1 MKRRKKGLRIFLVLS
16 FIALSISLKAQVQVK
31 GTVVDSKGE
40 ALIGVAVVQSANTSK
55 GTITDFDGNFSLSV
69 PDKNTML
76 TFSYI
81 GFKKEEVKVTPATAM
96 RIVMQEE
103 SAFLEEVVVIGYQEM
118 RRKDLT
124 GSVAKANMDDILKAP
139 TASFDQALG
148 GRLAG
153 VQVSSGEG
161 SPGSSMNIIIRGA
174 NSITGDNS
182 PLYVIDGFQVEDP
195 SVASTINPNDI
206 ESIDVLKDAS
216 ATAIYGARGANG
228 VVMIT
233 TKKGKAGAPKLSYDF
248 SAGVQRIT
256 KKLKLMDAYEFVKLQ
271 AEVSPIDINGENG
284 YFQTYEGK
292 TYTLDDYRNIP
303 QYDWQ
308 DMIFKDAWQQSHNLT
323 LTGGKDGIR
332 YNVSASIFDQDGI
345 VIRSNYNRVQGRGAL
360 TVRQKKF
367 HTYLAINYSNSK
379 QVGASPSQTSYSGM
393 NNLFYSVWGY
403 RPVTQPNVELSS
415 LLNNI
420 QDPSVDS
427 QNDYRFNPIMSLQND
442 YNKRFIENMRA
453 NGFVEYEIMKNLKL
467 KVLGT
472 YSTDIRRQEVFNN
485 SKTRYGYPGSANG
498 VNANLTVSERRTWLN
513 ENTLAYQKT
522 FNKKHS
528 FSALAGITFE
538 DSRYK
543 FNYQSYNN
551 IPFESLG
558 MAGIKNGQPGNP
570 RSTIEEASAMSYLA
584 RANYNYDGKYYLTG
598 SIRADGSSK
607 FAKDNRW
614 GYFPSASGAWNFSE
628 ESFFEPLKNIVNS
641 AKLRAG
647 WGLTGNNRVGP
658 YDRFDELKQQAE
670 SLYPYINQN
679 GTGHG
684 VYPLGEKPTSV
695 GVIPTRLGN
704 KDLKWETTGQ
714 VNVGIDLVLL
724 RDRIT
729 FTADWYNK
737 NTYDLLMAQELPFSS
752 GYGEIVRNIGEVNNK
767 GIEFTLNTVNISTKL
782 FKWSSS
788 FNISFNRNKVKKLAD
803 GIESMLTVAEFDQN
817 FNGLHNYI
825 AKKDFPIGMIYGYVY
840 EGTYKYDDFDRSGNT
855 YSLKPG
861 VPAHSNEP
869 NTQPGFPK
877 YKDLNG
883 DGIINNDDR
892 TVIGKGDPKHIGGF
906 TNNFE
911 YKDFDLSVFL
921 QWSYGNDILNANKLM
936 FESGFNRRRDLNQF
950 ASYADRWTPENPNSD
965 IPSASQS
972 SSNSLISSRIVEDG
986 SYLRIKN
993 VALGYTL
1000 PIKVVKKL
1008 HIDKA
1013 RVYVSVQNLYTFTN
1027 YSGYDPEVSIKN
1039 SALNP
1044 GLDFSAYP
1052 RARTIDFG
1060 INLSF

>member
-1 MKRRKKGLRIFLVLS
+1 MKQKRKHIKTFLVLA
-16 FIALSISLKAQVQVK
+16 FLAISIGMKAQIQVK
-31 GTVVDSKGE
+31 GSVVDSKGE
-40 ALIGVAVVQSANTSK
+40 ALIGVSVVQSTDASK
-55 GTITDFDGNFSLSV
+55 GTVTDIDGNFTLSV
-69 PDKNTML
+69 PDKNTL
-76 TFSYI
+76 LVFTYL
-81 GFKKEEVKVTPATAM
+81 GFKKEELKVTPATPM
-96 RIVMQEE
+96 RVVMEEE
-103 SAFLEEVVVIGYQEM
+103 SKFIEEVVVIGYQEM

-124 GSVAKANMDDILKAP
+124 GSVAKANLDDMLKAP

-161 SPGSSMNIIIRGA
+161 TPGSSMNIIIRGA

-195 SVASTINPNDI
+195 NVASTISPNDI

-233 TKKGKAGAPKLSYDF
+233 TKKGKVGAPKLTYDF
-248 SAGVQRIT
+248 NAGVQHIT
-256 KKLKLMDAYEFVKLQ
+256 KKIKLMDAYEFVKLQ
-271 AEVSPIDINGENG
+271 AEISPTEIYGDYG
-284 YFQTYEGK
+284 YFQTYDGK
-292 TYTLDDYRNIP
+292 AYTLDDYINVP
-303 QYDWQ
+303 QYNWQ
-308 DMIFKDAWQQSHNLT
+308 DMIFKDAWQQSHNLS

-345 VIRSNYNRVQGRGAL
+345 VIRSNYSRVQGRSAL
-360 TVRQKKF
+360 TIRQKKF
-367 HTYLAINYSNSK
+367 HTYLTINYSNST
-379 QVGASPSQTSYSGM
+379 QTGASPSQNSYSGM

-403 RPVTQPNVELSS
+403 RPVTQPNLPLSA

-420 QDPSVDS
+420 QDPSIES

-442 YNKRFIENMRA
+442 YNKRFIENIRA
-453 NGFVEYEIMKNLKL
+453 NGFVEYEIIKNLKF

-472 YSTDIRRQEVFNN
+472 YATDARRQEVFNN
-485 SKTRYGYPGSANG
+485 SKTRYGYPGSSSG
-498 VNANLTVSERRTWLN
+498 VNANLTISEKRTWLN
-513 ENTLAYQKT
+513 ENTLAYQT
-522 FNKKHS
+522 TVNKKHS
-528 FSALAGITFE
+528 ISSLVGITFE

-543 FNYQSYNN
+543 YNYQAYNN
-551 IPFESLG
+551 IPYESLG
-558 MAGIKNGQPGNP
+558 MAGINNGLPGIA

-584 RANYNYDGKYYLTG
+584 RANYNYDGKYYLTA

-607 FAKDNRW
+607 FSKENRW
-614 GYFPSASGAWNFSE
+614 GYFPSVSGAWNFSE
-628 ESFFEPLKNIVNS
+628 ENFFKPIKNIIHS

-647 WGLTGNNRVGP
+647 WGLTGNNRVGT
-658 YDRFDELKQQAE
+658 YDRFDELRQQAE
-670 SLYPYINQN
+670 SLNPYINQN
-679 GTGHG
+679 GIGHG
-684 VYPLGEKPTSV
+684 VYPFGENPNSV
-695 GVIPTRLGN
+695 GVVPTRLGN
-704 KDLKWETTGQ
+704 KDMKWETTGQ
-714 VNVGIDLVLL
+714 VNIGLDLVLL
-724 RDRIT
+724 KDRIN

-737 NTYDLLMAQELPFSS
+737 NTYDLLMAQELPTSS
-752 GYGEIVRNIGEVNNK
+752 GYGQVVRNIGEVNNR
-767 GIEFTLNTVNISTKL
+767 GIEFTINTMNIDTKS

-788 FNISFNRNKVKKLAD
+788 FNISFNRNKVKSLAD
-803 GIESMLTVAEFDQN
+803 GVDAMLTVAEFDQN

-825 AKKDFPIGMIYGYVY
+825 AKKGYPIGMMYGYIY
-840 EGTYKYDDFDRSGNT
+840 EGTYKYDDFDKNGNT

-861 VPAHSNEP
+861 VPSFSSEP

-883 DGIINNDDR
+883 DGVIDSNDR
-892 TVIGKGDPKHIGGF
+892 TIIGKGDPKHIGGF
-906 TNNFE
+906 TNNFQ
-911 YKDFDLSVFL
+911 YKNFDLSIFL

-936 FESGFNRRRDLNQF
+936 FESGFNQKKDLNQF
-950 ASYADRWTPENPNSD
+950 ASYAGRWTPENPTSD

-972 SSNSLISSRIVEDG
+972 SSNMVISSRIVEDG
-986 SYLRIKN
+986 SYLRVKN
-993 VALGYTL
+993 VSLGYTL
-1000 PIKVVKKL
+1000 PTQAVKKL

-1013 RVYVSVQNLYTFTN
+1013 RIYVSVQNLYTFTN

-1039 SALNP
+1039 TALNP

-1060 INLSF
+1060 VNLSF